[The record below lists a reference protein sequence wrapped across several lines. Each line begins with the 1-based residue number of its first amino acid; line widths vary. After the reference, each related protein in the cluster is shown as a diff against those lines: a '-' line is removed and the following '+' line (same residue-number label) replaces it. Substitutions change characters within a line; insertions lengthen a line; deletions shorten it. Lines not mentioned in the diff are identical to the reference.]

1 MNLIFLGPP
10 GSGKG
15 TQAAKVSEK
24 LGLTHLSTGDLLRE
38 AIKNQTELGKQA
50 KEFMDKGELV
60 PDALIVGLIRDKI
73 NSGKLSKGFILD
85 GFPRTIPQ
93 AESLKVMLD
102 ESGVTLD
109 KAICLCV
116 EDDAIVNRMAGR
128 RFCPACQAT
137 YNVNV
142 ADAMPKVAGKCDKD
156 NTDLIIRD
164 DDKEE
169 VVKNRLEIYHI
180 QTKPIIDFYRKESI
194 LVELNADIAPDDV
207 FNSILEEIQ
216 VTK

>member
-15 TQAAKVSEK
+15 TQAAKVSDK

-38 AIKNQTELGKQA
+38 AVKNQSELGNQA

-60 PDALIVGLIRDKI
+60 PDSLIVGLIQDKI

-85 GFPRTIPQ
+85 GFPRTMPQ
-93 AESLKVMLD
+93 AESLKVMLN

-116 EDDAIVNRMAGR
+116 EDDAIITRMAGR
-128 RFCPACQAT
+128 RFCPTCQTT

-142 ADAMPKVAGKCDKD
+142 ADAMPKVEGKCDKD
-156 NTDLIIRD
+156 STDLIMRD

-169 VVKNRLEIYHI
+169 VVKNRLEIYHT
-180 QTKPIIDFYRKESI
+180 QTKPIIDFYRNESI
-194 LVELNADIAPDDV
+194 LVELNADIAPNDV
-207 FNSILEEIQ
+207 FNSILEEIR

>member
-24 LGLTHLSTGDLLRE
+24 LGLIHLSTGDLLRE
-38 AIKNQTELGKQA
+38 AVKKQTELGIQA

-60 PDALIVGLIRDKI
+60 PDALIVGLIQDKI
-73 NSGKLSKGFILD
+73 NSGQLSKGFILD

-93 AESLKVMLD
+93 AESLKVMLN
-102 ESGVTLD
+102 ESSVTID

-116 EDDAIVNRMAGR
+116 EDNAIITRMSGR
-128 RFCPACQAT
+128 RFCPTCQTT

-142 ADAMPKVAGKCDKD
+142 ADAMPKVEGKCDKD
-156 NTDLIIRD
+156 SADLIIRD

-169 VVKNRLEIYHI
+169 VVKNRLEIYHT
-180 QTKPIIDFYRKESI
+180 QTKPIIDFYRNESI
-194 LVELNADIAPDDV
+194 LVELNADVASDDV

>member
-50 KEFMDKGELV
+50 KEFMDNGELV
-60 PDALIVGLIRDKI
+60 PDALIVGLIQDKI
-73 NSGKLSKGFILD
+73 NSGLLSKGFILD
-85 GFPRTIPQ
+85 GFPRTMPQ
-93 AESLKVMLD
+93 AESLKVMLN

-128 RFCPACQAT
+128 RFCPTCQTT

-142 ADAMPKVAGKCDKD
+142 ADAMPKVDGKCDKD
-156 NTDLIIRD
+156 STDLIVRD

-169 VVKNRLEIYHI
+169 VVKNRLEIYHM
-180 QTKPIIDFYRKESI
+180 QTKPIIDFYRNESI